1 MRQNAM
7 RKAVFLIVKHGLS
20 HNHMR
25 PFTEKGDAIKNGG
38 IQPFRVHFILST
50 GAMSLSFT
58 GKTAS
63 SPAAVRLNATL
74 P

>member
-1 MRQNAM
+1 M
-7 RKAVFLIVKHGLS
+7 RKTVFHNEKHGLS
-20 HNHMR
+20 HNHIR
-25 PFTEKGDAIKNGG
+25 PFTEKGDAIKTGG
-38 IQPFRVHFILST
+38 NPPFRVYFILST
-50 GAMSLSFT
+50 GAMLFNLT